1 MKCPYCGR
9 EMTPGYIQSARRVY
23 FTETPHELFFWPL
36 KKDKTITRENI
47 WSPTSPAYH
56 CANCKKVMSITAVKK
71 QNSDNMKKPSDQFL
85 TVFLNFN

>member
-56 CANCKKVMSITAVKK
+56 CSNCKKVIVDYSGEKAE
-71 QNSDNMKKPSDQFL
+71 FR
-85 TVFLNFN
+85 